1 MEKRGRLRHYRI
13 KALKETLLI
22 AMVSLILFYIGIKL
36 DNSILFELLS
46 NLKNELLIIGVILF
60 FIWYSII
67 YGVNYI
73 YGEMDLRSKSDKKY
87 WKGASIQILV
97 F

>member
-46 NLKNELLIIGVILF
+46 NLKNELLIIYVILF

-73 YGEMDLRSKSDKKY
+73 YGEMDLRSKKDKKY
-87 WKGASIQILV
+87 
-97 F
+97 

>member
-73 YGEMDLRSKSDKKY
+73 YGEMDLRSKPDKKY
-87 WKGASIQILV
+87 
-97 F
+97 

>member
-22 AMVSLILFYIGIKL
+22 AIVSLILFYIGIKL

-46 NLKNELLIIGVILF
+46 NLKNELLIIYVILF

-73 YGEMDLRSKSDKKY
+73 YGEMDLRSKKDKKY
-87 WKGASIQILV
+87 
-97 F
+97 

>member
-73 YGEMDLRSKSDKKY
+73 YGEMDLRSKKDKKY
-87 WKGASIQILV
+87 
-97 F
+97 

>member
-1 MEKRGRLRHYRI
+1 MEKRRRLRHYRI

-22 AMVSLILFYIGIKL
+22 AIVSLILFYIGIKL

-73 YGEMDLRSKSDKKY
+73 YGEMDLRSKKDKKY
-87 WKGASIQILV
+87 
-97 F
+97 

>member
-87 WKGASIQILV
+87 
-97 F
+97 

>member
-22 AMVSLILFYIGIKL
+22 AIVSLILFYIGIKL

-46 NLKNELLIIGVILF
+46 NLKNELLIIYVILF

-73 YGEMDLRSKSDKKY
+73 YGEMDLRSKKDKKY
-87 WKGASIQILV
+87 WKRANIQILV